1 MYTVAQKIRDVITRY
16 GPISFDRFMDLALY
30 SPGNGY
36 YRSNIP
42 PIGPAGDYFTSPT
55 AHPVFG
61 ALVAVQLHQMW
72 EVSGRPPVFTIVE
85 VGAGNGLLAKDIA
98 EATQFTA
105 PDFSRALRYVSI
117 DYSTE
122 RKLSSGIQPIAAANL
137 PIHGLVGCILSNE
150 LMDAFP
156 VHRFQV
162 KNGLIQEVFVGL
174 SGTEFVE
181 VLQEPSDVVITDRV
195 QQAISEELPDG
206 YKGEVSLRISD
217 WVTEAASA
225 LERGFVLTI
234 DYGGTA
240 AELYSPKRREGTLRC
255 HYEHVVSNNPYIRV
269 GQQDITAHV
278 DFTELKDSGNRCGL
292 EVIGYT
298 TQREFL
304 YNLGIGSYLEALA
317 NNSRSRSSYSTGVLP
332 RRQYLANRMGM
343 QELLK
348 LEGLGGF
355 KVMVQGKGI
364 SLDALWGFESGN
376 PYQTRVQ
383 NGIDVLHVPLLT
395 DRHTPLMEGKYPG
408 SLMEL

>member
-1 MYTVAQKIRDVITRY
+1 MYTVAHQIRDAITRC

-30 SPGNGY
+30 SPESGY
-36 YRSNIP
+36 YRSNT
-42 PIGPAGDYFTSPT
+42 PIGPVGDYFTSPT

-61 ALVAVQLHQMW
+61 ALVAAQLQQMW
-72 EVSGRPPVFTIVE
+72 EISGRPTVFTVVE
-85 VGAGNGLLAKDIA
+85 VGAGNGMLARDVA
-98 EATQFTA
+98 EATQSTT

-117 DYSTE
+117 DYSVK
-122 RKLSSGIQPIAAANL
+122 RMLSSGVQPIVAAKL

-156 VHRFQV
+156 VHRFKVQ
-162 KNGLIQEVFVGL
+162 NGSIQEVFVGL
-174 SGTEFVE
+174 SGAEFVE
-181 VLQEPSDVVITDRV
+181 VLQAPSNAMIADRV
-195 QQAISEELPDG
+195 RKATNEELPEG
-206 YKGEVSLRISD
+206 YQGEVSLRISD
-217 WVTEAASA
+217 WITEAASV

-240 AELYSPKRREGTLRC
+240 AELYSPKRKGGTLRC
-255 HYEHVVSNNPYIRV
+255 HYEHVVSSNPYIRV
-269 GQQDITAHV
+269 GRQDITAHV

-304 YNLGIGSYLEALA
+304 HNLGAGSYLEALT

-348 LEGLGGF
+348 PEGLGNF

-364 SLDALWGFESGN
+364 SVDKLWGFSSGN
-376 PYQTRVQ
+376 PHQTRIR
-383 NGIDVLHVPLLT
+383 NEIDMLHVPLLT
-395 DRHTPLMEGKYPG
+395 DIHTPLMEGKYPG

>member
-1 MYTVAQKIRDVITRY
+1 MRC

-30 SPGNGY
+30 SPENGY
-36 YRSNIP
+36 YRWKNS
-42 PIGPAGDYFTSPT
+42 IGPAGDYFTSPT

-61 ALVAVQLHQMW
+61 ALVAVQLQQMW
-72 EVSGRPPVFTIVE
+72 EVTGRPPVFTVVE
-85 VGAGNGLLAKDIA
+85 VGAGTGLLARDIV
-98 EATQFTA
+98 EATQHTTPGFL
-105 PDFSRALRYVSI
+105 RALRYLSI
-117 DYSTE
+117 DYSTKC
-122 RKLSSGIQPIAAANL
+122 KLSSGIQSIAAANL

-150 LMDAFP
+150 LLDAFP

-162 KNGLIQEVFVGL
+162 QNGSIQEVFVGL
-174 SGTEFVE
+174 DGAEFVE
-181 VLQEPSDVVITDRV
+181 VLQAPSNPIITDRV
-195 QQAISEELPDG
+195 QQTTSEALSDG
-206 YKGEVSLRISD
+206 YRGEVSLRISD
-217 WVTEAASA
+217 WITEAASA

-255 HYEHVVSNNPYIRV
+255 HYEHIVSSNPYIRV
-269 GQQDITAHV
+269 GRQDITSHV
-278 DFTELKDSGNRCGL
+278 DFTELKDSGDRCGL

-304 YNLGIGSYLEALA
+304 HNLGIGSYLEALA
-317 NNSRSRSSYSTGVLP
+317 NSSRSRSSYYTGVLP

-348 LEGLGGF
+348 PEGLGGF

-364 SLDALWGFESGN
+364 SVEKLWGFESGN
-376 PYQTRVQ
+376 PYQTRIR
-383 NGIDVLHVPLLT
+383 NEIDGLHVPLLT
-395 DRHTPLMEGKYPG
+395 DLHTPLLEGKYPG